1 MADVDQ
7 TIRKIMIENVRTVL
21 PQAPM
26 VRAAQ
31 VLVQCRIRHLVVTES
46 DGEVVGVLSER
57 QVLKH
62 FSPWLTGVSVET
74 RAETPPPRC
83 EVREI
88 MAHPPITVRAD
99 TSLRTAA
106 DILAKRRIGCLPVV
120 EDGRRLVGL
129 VTSVDLLRFFGHSHA
144 QQPQGEFHVFTPP
157 AFFSENGDL
166 TMPVGY
172 FSEGQSAKEVLAVLA
187 YAPKGKRIGV
197 RLFKRGEEGRDLGG
211 ARPAIVTD
219 KYIVIAAEDFVKHY
233 NLNVRVPFEVAKNT
247 ETGYLVLSP
256 VLKP

>member
-1 MADVDQ
+1 MDDVDW
-7 TIRKIMIENVRTVL
+7 TVRKIMIGNVRTVL
-21 PQAPM
+21 PQAPT

-31 VLVQCRIRHLVVTES
+31 ILVQCRIRHLVVAES

-74 RAETPPPRC
+74 RPETPPPRC
-83 EVREI
+83 EVREV
-88 MAHPPITVRAD
+88 MAHPPITVRPE

-106 DILAKRRIGCLPVV
+106 DILASKKIGCLPVV
-120 EDGRRLVGL
+120 EEGRRLVGL
-129 VTSVDLLRFFGHSHA
+129 LTAVDLLRFFGRSYA
-144 QQPQGEFHVFTPP
+144 PQPQEEFHVFAPP
-157 AFFSENGDL
+157 AFFSENGNL

-172 FSEGQSAKEVLAVLA
+172 FPERHSAAEVLAVLA

-197 RLFKRGEEGRDLGG
+197 RLFERGEEGQDLGG
-211 ARPAIVTD
+211 ARPAMVTD
-219 KYIVIAAEDFVKHY
+219 KYVVIPAEDFVKHY
-233 NLNVRVPFEVAKNT
+233 NLNVRGPFEVAKNAQ
-247 ETGYLVLSP
+247 TGYLVLSP